1 MENNKTPEMEDIEGN
16 FEGLTKELKEKK
28 ADLIKELNTTVDREV
43 STEPDKKMSEFI
55 GDIFYKSLQ
64 VFFLDYVGLLVLLGF
79 ISLYRKNKK
88 LLGKLSMEL
97 LN

>member
-1 MENNKTPEMEDIEGN
+1 MENNKTPEMEDIESN

-55 GDIFYKSLQ
+55 GDIFYKSMKGL
-64 VFFLDYVGLLVLLGF
+64 FDTSAKLAKSLTSEMFTKNLD
-79 ISLYRKNKK
+79 K
-88 LLGKLSMEL
+88 
-97 LN
+97 